1 MDHFVIVYNCATVYR
16 YSRGVSGGN
25 EIDREH
31 MLGFLPWPAAEFRI
45 L

>member
-16 YSRGVSGGN
+16 DSMGVNGGN

-31 MLGFLPWPAAEFRI
+31 MLGFLPWTAPQYR
-45 L
+45 LG